1 MTTKPIPRESK
12 MLEEVRRWRKEA
24 FEADRER
31 TLEERAQRQNELIH
45 RFGLSN
51 TKTKPEPNRKRPGQ

>member
-1 MTTKPIPRESK
+1 MTTKPNPHESK

-31 TLEERAQRQNELIH
+31 TPEERAQRQDELIH
-45 RFGLSN
+45 YFGLSN
-51 TKTKPEPNRKRPGQ
+51 TKSKPEPDRKRPGQ